1 MSDAS
6 SASSTGKKKTKKSGP
21 KRERRERRF
30 ASSGGVDAGI
40 IRLLFAVGAMLLGA
54 GAFGQFVRPNL
65 TPVDPDGNPLAA
77 LPPLPYAYGLLAAG
91 ALVTGIALWIGSSGG
106 AAMRVG
112 DGGVALE
119 KGEIIR
125 IAWNA
130 IKELT
135 WDRGARSVHL
145 VGTDEM
151 GNAVDWTLAEKNYG
165 DGISWILR
173 EARERIPQLLDIDQE
188 TADEVDVVS
197 ADAGE
202 LLFLEPLQVVGKRCA
217 QCDGVVA
224 YEPEGRVCPQC
235 ERVYHKAHVPE
246 HCACGAHIANLRPHK
261 LASEATKAA
270 S

>member
-6 SASSTGKKKTKKSGP
+6 STSTSATKKKKKSGP

-30 ASSGGVDAGI
+30 AASGGVDAGI
-40 IRLLFAVGAMLLGA
+40 VRLMFAVGAMLLGA

-65 TPVDPDGNPLAA
+65 SPVDADGTALPA

-91 ALVTGIALWIGSSGG
+91 ALVTGVALWIGSSGG

-119 KGEIIR
+119 KGEILR
-125 IAWNA
+125 LAWYS

-135 WDRGARSVHL
+135 WDRAARAVHL
-145 VGTDEM
+145 LGTDEM
-151 GNAVDWTLAEKNYG
+151 GAPVDWTFAEKNYG
-165 DGISWILR
+165 DGVGYILK
-173 EARERIPQLLDIDQE
+173 EARARIPQLVDVDTE
-188 TADEVDVVS
+188 TADEVDSIS

-202 LLFLEPLQVVGKRCA
+202 LLQLEPLQVVGKRCA

-246 HCACGAHIANLRPHK
+246 HCACGANIASLRPHK
-261 LASEATKAA
+261 LLADAS
-270 S
+270 